1 MSLHAHEILHDE
13 LQGFDVY
20 RYTDVT
26 FTFSGNPDRTIT
38 LRLVFCKQ
46 GDTGYGKLFGECQA
60 VLEVSVISFY
70 NVETDDLPD
79 VDMFDRPDNAPVL
92 TPLERRYL
100 YSTLV
105 DIILR
110 IAETEAIQILTFQ
123 AYTPQLNKIYAR
135 LVREHSASRNLK
147 VYIEGAC
154 YVIRTEY

>member
-1 MSLHAHEILHDE
+1 MPLHTHEILHDE

-26 FTFSGNPDRTIT
+26 FTFSDNQNRKIT

-46 GDTGYGKLFGECQA
+46 IDTGYAELFCEGQA

-70 NVETDDLPD
+70 NVETDDLPN

-92 TPLERRYL
+92 THLERSYL

-110 IAETEAIQILTFQ
+110 IAETEAI
-123 AYTPQLNKIYAR
+123 
-135 LVREHSASRNLK
+135 
-147 VYIEGAC
+147 
-154 YVIRTEY
+154 